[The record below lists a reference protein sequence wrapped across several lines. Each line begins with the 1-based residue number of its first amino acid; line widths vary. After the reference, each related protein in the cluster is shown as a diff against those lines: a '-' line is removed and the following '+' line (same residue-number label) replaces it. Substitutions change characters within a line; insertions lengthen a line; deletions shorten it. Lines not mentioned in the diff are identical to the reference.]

1 VNGQTFASDDPVV
14 AFLRAGFLSSPLFC
28 ELARDTEQETY
39 PESQAKRHHLVPRF
53 LLANFAQS
61 VDGRERLMQLDVH
74 TGSNVW
80 AAPDGAAS
88 RSRFYRLT
96 DDDGTTHQ
104 RVEHYL
110 SRVESHAATAIR
122 HLCAGPASLSAAD
135 RATIAMF
142 LALQEGRTIAG
153 LEQLS
158 NLADLTLQTMQ
169 ASHCAD
175 PVAFEDTYRR
185 AIGPVHPEQVE
196 QARKEMLAALAENR
210 VKLANPKEV
219 ALDLLLQHSVTSSQ
233 YIYQLQWH
241 LLEAVDGRFVT
252 SDRGLAMYDPTPAFP
267 WSGHAIMSSPNAQT
281 TIPLGPTQ
289 CLLLRPPGPVLTA
302 GVPVHRIDARKV
314 MEINLRTYGFAS
326 DYIFADTQ
334 QTATNVHREAKARP
348 KAVERPR
355 RSHQI
360 VLIDA
365 EAGDDRLANEH
376 EKRGWPPR
384 LVVAGHA
391 HDYVVLAP
399 DDRPIERSV
408 DLATVGKQRAMRRLG
423 TSEIYESTVA
433 IDPTRLAGS

>member
-1 VNGQTFASDDPVV
+1 MNEQTFTSDDPVIT
-14 AFLRAGFLSSPLFC
+14 FLRAGFLSSPLFC
-28 ELARDTEQETY
+28 ELARDAEQGTY
-39 PESQAKRHHLVPRF
+39 PESEAKRHHLVPRF
-53 LLANFAQS
+53 LLANFAQT
-61 VDGRERLMQLDVH
+61 VGGQERLLQLDVH

-80 AAPDGAAS
+80 AAPAGAAS

-110 SRVESHAATAIR
+110 ARVETHAATAIR
-122 HLCAGPASLSAAD
+122 HLCADPATLPAAD

-142 LALQEGRTIAG
+142 LALLEGRTIAG
-153 LEQLS
+153 LEQFS
-158 NLADLTLQTMQ
+158 NFADLTLQTMQ

-175 PVAFEDTYRR
+175 PVAFEDTYRQ
-185 AIGPVHPEQVE
+185 AIGPASPEQVE
-196 QARKEMLAALAENR
+196 RARIEMLAALAENR

-241 LLEAVDGRFVT
+241 LLEAVDGRFIT

-289 CLLLRPPGPVLTA
+289 CLLLRPPGPVLTP
-302 GVPVHRIDARKV
+302 GLPVHRIDARRV

-355 RSHQI
+355 RSHQ
-360 VLIDA
+360 VMLIEA

-384 LVVAGHA
+384 LVVDGQA
-391 HDYVVLAP
+391 HDYLVLAP

-423 TSEIYESTVA
+423 TSEISESTVA
-433 IDPTRLAGS
+433 IDPTRLTGS